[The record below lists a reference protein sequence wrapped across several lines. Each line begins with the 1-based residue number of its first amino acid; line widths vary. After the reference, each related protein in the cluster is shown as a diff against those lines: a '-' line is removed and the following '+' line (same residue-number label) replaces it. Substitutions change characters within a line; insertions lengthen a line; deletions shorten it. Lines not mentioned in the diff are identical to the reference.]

1 MEKFQG
7 LEKQAGKTVNGEW
20 LMVKYSQLTIHN

>member
-7 LEKQAGKTVNGEW
+7 LEKQAGKKVNGEW
-20 LMVKYSQLTIHN
+20 LMMKYSRLITHN